1 MRKIFTLCTLGRQ
14 LQFGIY
20 QDWETCFDY
29 CYYYLKST
37 SNKSQTLEK
46 TLKQNIIWIDY
57 VEYFC
62 FNGYI
67 SPKNLKIPE
76 ILCGFA
82 SGVIRLLVLVKMQ
95 FRPTSSSTQCT
106 VGKISTFLDFQF
118 FLLQLGFE
126 PLWFTTYKISQE
138 FEYHGG

>member
-1 MRKIFTLCTLGRQ
+1 MY
-14 LQFGIY
+14 FGKTTSIWY
-20 QDWETCFDY
+20 LSRLRNLFWLLLLLPEE
-29 CYYYLKST
+29 YLKQKPNTREDFEAKHNLIVLNISAST
-37 SNKSQTLEK
+37 DIFLQKS
-46 TLKQNIIWIDY
+46 
-57 VEYFC
+57 
-62 FNGYI
+62 
-67 SPKNLKIPE
+67 KIPE

-82 SGVIRLLVLVKMQ
+82 SGVIRLLALVKMQ

>member
-106 VGKISTFLDFQF
+106 VGKISNFSDILNKRDSN
-118 FLLQLGFE
+118 LG
-126 PLWFTTYKISQE
+126 PLIYYIQN
-138 FEYHGG
+138 